1 MPPDSSMRPNPRSAR
16 TSAVRTASEADRGR
30 ALVLCVAAWLVPGAG
45 HLLQHRLG
53 RGLTCLFVLPLMF
66 ALGLLFDGAL
76 FPLTPITQSP
86 LTSAAALAERCVG
99 APWIAT
105 AIAGWGRGDVVSPTY
120 EYGWVLMVVAGLLNT
135 LVVLDAYDIAL
146 GRK

>member
-1 MPPDSSMRPNPRSAR
+1 MRPDSSPRPDPRTAR
-16 TSAVRTASEADRGR
+16 ASAVRTAAEADRGR
-30 ALVLCVAAWLVPGAG
+30 AFALCVAAWLVPGAG

-53 RGLTCLFVLPLMF
+53 RGLTFLFVLPLMF

-76 FPLTPITQSP
+76 FPLTPLSSP
-86 LTSAAALAERCVG
+86 LTSAAALAERCIG

-105 AIAGWGRGDVVSPTY
+105 AVAGWGRGDVVSPTY
-120 EYGWVLMVVAGLLNT
+120 EYGWVMMVVAGLLNT
-135 LVVLDAYDIAL
+135 LVVLDTYDIAL

>member
-1 MPPDSSMRPNPRSAR
+1 M
-16 TSAVRTASEADRGR
+16 
-30 ALVLCVAAWLVPGAG
+30 LCVAAWLVPGAG

-86 LTSAAALAERCVG
+86 LTTAAALAERCVG

-105 AIAGWGRGDVVSPTY
+105 AVAGWGRGDVVSPTY
-120 EYGWVLMVVAGLLNT
+120 EYGWVLMVVAGLLNC
-135 LVVLDAYDIAL
+135 LVVLDAYDVAL
-146 GRK
+146 GRKK